1 MDDLLLREWSDACAL
16 IEAAIASP
24 DPDAYFDLRSRWRR
38 VEETVLAVLGGTE
51 GLALVHDET
60 PYLRALGAR
69 VEGVPET
76 LERLANDVALIV
88 RVAVASNPATPVA
101 GLAAL
106 YREGCWHV
114 RVELAENP
122 SSPSWMV
129 AFLAGDRLP
138 RVRAAV
144 ASVPAVPS
152 FIVAKLVVDP
162 DWHVR
167 AALAA
172 NKAVSRFA
180 LGTLAEDRDLRVAA
194 VGRKTL
200 HLA

>member
-76 LERLANDVALIV
+76 LEDVYKRQTPMKYASLSRMRTRWPRGLRERATSSGVSCQASLTVSAPGMVSCVTEFLSLI
-88 RVAVASNPATPVA
+88 
-101 GLAAL
+101 
-106 YREGCWHV
+106 H
-114 RVELAENP
+114 
-122 SSPSWMV
+122 
-129 AFLAGDRLP
+129 
-138 RVRAAV
+138 
-144 ASVPAVPS
+144 
-152 FIVAKLVVDP
+152 I
-162 DWHVR
+162 
-167 AALAA
+167 
-172 NKAVSRFA
+172 
-180 LGTLAEDRDLRVAA
+180 
-194 VGRKTL
+194 
-200 HLA
+200 